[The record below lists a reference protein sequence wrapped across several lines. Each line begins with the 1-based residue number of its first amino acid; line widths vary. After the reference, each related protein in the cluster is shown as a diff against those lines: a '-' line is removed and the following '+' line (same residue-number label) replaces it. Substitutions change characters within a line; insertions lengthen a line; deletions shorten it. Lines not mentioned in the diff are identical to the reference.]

1 MAPLEQDEA
10 RRARNRAWAKR
21 HPLELVFVIV
31 AVSAGALWL
40 RIDTGGRHTS
50 LTGFLVYLVV
60 MVVVLVTYAAVRIH
74 SRNRDAQKD

>member
-1 MAPLEQDEA
+1 VGKAPSLGV
-10 RRARNRAWAKR
+10 
-21 HPLELVFVIV
+21 VFVIV

-50 LTGFLVYLVV
+50 ITGFLVYLVV

-74 SRNRDAQKD
+74 SGNRDAQKD